1 LMKLSLRLR
10 LALLAIVPLFFYAG
24 TGLYLLGEQR
34 SIFNDMKGEIYET
47 SNQVDTL
54 VLNADRDMYQAYQ
67 AYLKIESGTLDQA
80 GLEAQRADLAVNIQ
94 QVGERIEAAQKILY
108 DNELQNLA
116 GGASKRTI
124 DQILIEFKANFN
136 FWSAA
141 AVKGAADPTSQFKND
156 RIDKSFET
164 SRTGIDEIGES
175 IDIYSEETIA
185 RLTKELNQTQIFIF
199 MGIGLV
205 TLVLSISVYYM
216 VRQIM
221 RTIKSVV
228 FKTGKVAEGDLTVLP
243 DQKYQHDELGTI
255 SKSVDH
261 MIEAMKKLVGGI
273 ADNAA
278 EVTSS
283 TLQLST
289 ASKESAAA
297 TEHVALNIQE
307 VANGSEVQARGA
319 EETSRAVEEMT
330 IGIQRIA
337 ENTAS
342 IADKSTSTSRQ
353 AELGHES
360 LLRLVSQMGEVTA
373 VIVKLS
379 ATIVTL
385 EQRSKEIGT
394 IAESITSFANQ
405 TNILSLNAS
414 IEAAR
419 AGEQGR
425 GFAVVAGE
433 IRKLAAGSLASAD
446 GIHQLVDE
454 TRGEI
459 AGASAYMAQTK
470 EEMERGS
477 ERVNDVRQN
486 LDIIVASINQ
496 MSEQIHENSA
506 ITQQMSASSEEVSAS
521 MEQTASTAA
530 ANLEKTESV
539 AAATEEQL
547 ALMDNISSATGH
559 LDAIVQELDRA
570 ISQFKVK

>member
-1 LMKLSLRLR
+1 MKFSLRQR
-10 LALLAIVPLFFYAG
+10 LAMLAVLPLLCYAG
-24 TGLYLLGEQR
+24 TGFYLLGEQR
-34 SIFNDMKGEIYET
+34 SVFTEMKHDIYMT

-54 VLNADRDMYQAYQ
+54 VLNADRDMYQAFQ
-67 AYLKIESGTLDQA
+67 AYLKIESGTLNGA
-80 GLEAQRADLAVNIQ
+80 ETEAEKKDLADNIQ
-94 QVGERIEAAQKILY
+94 QVSDRIEAAQTILY
-108 DNELQNLA
+108 ENKLEELA
-116 GGASKRTI
+116 EGESKRTI

-136 FWSAA
+136 YWSAA
-141 AVKGAADPTSQFKND
+141 AIKGAGDASPKFRND
-156 RIDKSFET
+156 KINESFTKSR
-164 SRTGIDEIGES
+164 SGIDEIGQS
-175 IDIYSEETIA
+175 IDIYSEQAIA
-185 RLTKELNQTQIFIF
+185 KIEQDLNQTQLFTYT
-199 MGIGLV
+199 GIGLISLLLAI
-205 TLVLSISVYYM
+205 LVYFMI
-216 VRQIM
+216 RQIM
-221 RTIKSVV
+221 RTVQSVV
-228 FKTGKVAEGDLTVLP
+228 FKTGRVSEGDLTLP
-243 DQKYQHDELGTI
+243 PDEKYSKDELGSI

-379 ATIVTL
+379 ATIMTL

-547 ALMDNISSATGH
+547 ALMDNISSAAGH